1 DELPPPALVAARLGG
16 RVRRPRA
23 DLEILRARRPR
34 RLPLLFLRRR
44 HLDPVKFELIATDG
58 AARAGRLTT
67 ANGVVE
73 TPIFMPVGTHAAV
86 KALAPDDLRAAGAQI
101 VLANTYHLYLRP
113 GHDLIRELGGLHRFM
128 GWDRAILTDSGG
140 FQVFSLSKLR
150 KITDAGVEFRSPVDG
165 STHFLSPEIA
175 VEVPQALGA
184 DIIHPLDECLAY
196 PVSRADAERSLA
208 LTLRWAARSK
218 AAQVGARATSQA
230 MFGIVQGGAE
240 ADLRRQA
247 ARATVELG
255 FDGYAIGGMAGGG
268 AEAGRAEPTEL
279 VASLLPPGQP
289 RYLMGVGKPDDL
301 VQSVARGVDMFDCV
315 LPTRNARNGQ
325 AFTADGP
332 VTLKQARYIR
342 DSAPLDAA
350 CDCYTCRGFSRA
362 YLRHLFMAGGLLAYR
377 LLTLHNVT
385 FFLRLAREMR
395 AAIVAG
401 AFGRFQAQ
409 FVARYPVAVT
419 PEEPGDTPRL
429 SAAD

>member
-1 DELPPPALVAARLGG
+1 
-16 RVRRPRA
+16 
-23 DLEILRARRPR
+23 
-34 RLPLLFLRRR
+34 
-44 HLDPVKFELIATDG
+44 VKFELIATDG

-86 KALAPDDLRAAGAQI
+86 KALAPDDLRATGAQI

-113 GHDLIRELGGLHRFM
+113 GHELVRELGGLHRFM

-175 VEVPQALGA
+175 VEVQHALGA

-196 PVSRADAERSLA
+196 PVSRGDAERSLA
-208 LTLRWAARSK
+208 LTLRWAARSR
-218 AAQVGARATSQA
+218 AAHISAGATSQA

-255 FDGYAIGGMAGGG
+255 FDGYAIGGMAVG
-268 AEAGRAEPTEL
+268 EPKPAMYDLTEL

-325 AFTADGP
+325 AFTLDGP
-332 VTLKQARYIR
+332 VTLKQARYVR
-342 DSAPLDAA
+342 DGAPLDHA
-350 CDCYTCRGFSRA
+350 CNCYACRGFSRA
-362 YLRHLFMAGGLLAYR
+362 YLRHLFMAGELVAYR

-385 FFLRLAREMR
+385 FFLRLVREMR

-401 AFGRFQAQ
+401 AFAAFQAR
-409 FVARYPVAVT
+409 FFSRYPVATT
-419 PEEPGDTPRL
+419 PDEPGDTARL